1 MEKQLSENFNMKV
14 EGHIKIV
21 DPISGEIIVNK
32 RNAINYENASL
43 MMSQVLGGLTESGSG
58 DSYQIFEL
66 AYGNGGTIIDG
77 GGTITYKTPNVSA
90 ATDQL
95 YNETFAKSVANTVA
109 VDAENNMATA
119 HTPGTKYT
127 DIIITST
134 LDYGEPAG
142 QDALDN
148 ASTISGDYI
157 FDELGLKSQTGIFMS
172 HVVFHPVQ
180 KSANR
185 KMQVIYTIRIT
196 VGS

>member
-1 MEKQLSENFNMKV
+1 MDKQLSENFNMKV

-21 DPISGEIIVNK
+21 DPDTGEIIVNK

-43 MMSQVLGGLTESGSG
+43 MMAQVMGGLTESGTG
-58 DSYQIFEL
+58 FSYQIYGL
-66 AYGNGGTIIDG
+66 AYGNGGTTIDG
-77 GGTITYKTPNVSA
+77 NGTITYKTPNVST
-90 ATDQL
+90 ATGQL
-95 YNETFAKSVANTVA
+95 YNETHSKSVANDVA
-109 VDAENNMATA
+109 TDPENNMATV
-119 HTPGTKYT
+119 HTPGSQYT

-142 QDALDN
+142 QEALDT
-148 ASTISGDYI
+148 ASNFDGSYI
-157 FDELGLKSQTGIFMS
+157 FDELGLKSQSGLFLS